1 MYLYLHMSPANSSE
15 TLYLVGYSSELNNS
29 NINCVKSEY
38 RDPRSSNVRRIL
50 SMTVYNTTT
59 GQSDLTAFV
68 TFIDIPESPIISSI
82 NITEHTGRTLPK
94 KAIGEAGEGVTMKT
108 VSQVTVGNIT
118 TWEFR
123 AAVRVPFMN
132 MSFAR
137 GASPWQTGRLVN
149 LTGVLTSYKVIY
161 YNNDTMILGNQFANL
176 KEKAVCSL
184 WTNLNYYK
192 AKESQ
197 LPQSTLLYWQ
207 SNCNNTNLVPYSN
220 DCFA

>member
-1 MYLYLHMSPANSSE
+1 MYIRLLVPFALHVFVLTHVSNGGYLYNIPANSSE

-82 NITEHTGRTLPK
+82 NITEHTGR
-94 KAIGEAGEGVTMKT
+94 
-108 VSQVTVGNIT
+108 
-118 TWEFR
+118 
-123 AAVRVPFMN
+123 
-132 MSFAR
+132 
-137 GASPWQTGRLVN
+137 LVN

-176 KEKAVCSL
+176 KEWLQCTSVGFLGVS
-184 WTNLNYYK
+184 YH
-192 AKESQ
+192 E
-197 LPQSTLLYWQ
+197 TLAYL
-207 SNCNNTNLVPYSN
+207 
-220 DCFA
+220 